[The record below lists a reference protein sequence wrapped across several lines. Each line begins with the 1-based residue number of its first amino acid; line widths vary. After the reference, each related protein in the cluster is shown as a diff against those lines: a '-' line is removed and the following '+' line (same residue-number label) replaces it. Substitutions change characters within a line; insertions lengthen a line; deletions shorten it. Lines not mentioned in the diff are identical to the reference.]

1 MTRFELDYPHHP
13 RDHANATRGEMTAAT
28 AIRPQSVATATPFIA
43 AILLS
48 ACGIAIGLLWDIS
61 WHMSI
66 GRDTFWAPPHMLEYV
81 SGLVAGLSCGYVVLR
96 TTFAGTQADT
106 GVTVGFWGF
115 RGPLGAWITIWGT
128 FAMLVSAPFDDW
140 WHNAY
145 GLDVKIVSPPHMVL
159 FWGMLGIVVG
169 ALALTASAQNRSAG
183 ARSELRDAWL
193 YAIAGGVLCL
203 IFANGTLEYSWPNAQ
218 HAPVFYIV
226 WGGVFPLLLVGY
238 SRAGRLKYPAAAAA
252 LVFMMAWF
260 AMGQVFRH
268 VPAEPRLAPIWN
280 PRTYLWPPYFPV
292 LLIVPA
298 LAIDLVRRR
307 LAGTSPWLVSF
318 ALSAAFVLLLLAVQW
333 PLATFM
339 VKGHSANWFFN
350 AGEWPYFARPGPW
363 QHDYW
368 ASQRSNLGAPPV
380 GVLMGGLALAVAAG
394 TVSSR
399 LGLAWGS
406 WMSRVRR

>member
-1 MTRFELDYPHHP
+1 MT
-13 RDHANATRGEMTAAT
+13 GTA

-96 TTFAGTQADT
+96 TTFAGTPDDRA
-106 GVTVGFWGF
+106 VTVGFWGF

-128 FAMLVSAPFDDW
+128 FAMLASAPFDDW

-183 ARSELRDAWL
+183 VRDELRDAWL
-193 YAIAGGVLCL
+193 YAVAGGVVCL
-203 IFANGTLEYSWPNAQ
+203 IFANGTLEYSWPNSQ
-218 HAPVFYIV
+218 HAPVFYGV
-226 WGGVFPLLLVGY
+226 WSAVFPLLLVGY

-252 LVFMMAWF
+252 LVFMLIWF
-260 AMGQVFRH
+260 TMGQVFRH
-268 VPAEPRLAPIWN
+268 VPAEARLAPIWN
-280 PRTYLWPPYFPV
+280 PRTYLWPPFFPV
-292 LLIVPA
+292 LLVVPA
-298 LAIDLVRRR
+298 LGIDVVRRR
-307 LAGTSPWLVSF
+307 LEGKSPWLASV
-318 ALSAAFVLLLLAVQW
+318 ALAATFLLLLLAVQW
-333 PLATFM
+333 PMATFM
-339 VKGHSANWFFN
+339 VKGPSHNWLFN
-350 AGEWPYFARPGPW
+350 SGELPYFSRPGPL
-363 QHDYW
+363 QDQFW
-368 ASQRSNLGAPPV
+368 AGGTSGRKLPLFDTLGP
-380 GVLMGGLALAVAAG
+380 GLAVALMAG